1 MRSALKPFADVRELT
16 PQNAALMAEADETTQ
31 GPAYVIPADPD
42 GNPILID
49 QHR

>member
-1 MRSALKPFADVRELT
+1 MQLGSLSVSLT
-16 PQNAALMAEADETTQ
+16 VKGIDQDS
-31 GPAYVIPADPD
+31 GPGSIMIHDPD